1 MPLCS
6 SLSEHHNADGI
17 DIDVAEKYCRA
28 TEEDEDSEDEDSD
41 GPRVVADWSSSGKS
55 LVCFRMFLHVY
66 TCHDTSGL
74 VKTIDVST
82 LFLLSE
88 CIY

>member
-6 SLSEHHNADGI
+6 SLSEHHNADDI
-17 DIDVAEKYCRA
+17 DIDVAEKHCRA
-28 TEEDEDSEDEDSD
+28 TEEDEDSD

-55 LVCFRMFLHVY
+55 LVCFRLFLHVY
-66 TCHDTSGL
+66 TCHNTSGL

-82 LFLLSE
+82 
-88 CIY
+88 